1 MSANTS
7 VVWSTV
13 MAKFTE
19 VLYDDYGQLFG
30 VDEVFFEHRTDHQHL
45 LIFRNSRFG
54 RVMTLD
60 GVVQTT
66 ERDEFIY
73 HEMLAHTP
81 ILAHG
86 KARRVLIVGGG
97 DGGML
102 REVCRHQSVEHITQ
116 VEIDASVVEMS
127 KQHLPKHSQGAYD
140 DPRLELVI
148 ADGMRYVREA
158 SDTFDVIISDST
170 DPIGPGEVLFTQD
183 FYAACQARLNPGG
196 VLVTQNGVPFM
207 QLAEVKSTAQRLA
220 KTFADWHFYGAAVPT
235 YIGGIMTFAW
245 ASDDTTLRQVPL
257 ATLQE
262 RYQAAGIKTRY
273 YNPAIHQAAFA
284 LPQYILEAIGK

>member
-1 MSANTS
+1 
-7 VVWSTV
+7 

-183 FYAACQARLNPGG
+183 FYAACRARLNPGG

-245 ASDDTTLRQVPL
+245 ASDDATLRQVPL

>member
-158 SDTFDVIISDST
+158 SETFDVIISDST

-183 FYAACQARLNPGG
+183 FYAACRARLNPGG

-245 ASDDTTLRQVPL
+245 ASDDATLRQVPL

>member
-1 MSANTS
+1 MSANTNG
-7 VVWSTV
+7 VWSTA

-127 KQHLPKHSQGAYD
+127 KQHLPNHSQGAYD

-158 SDTFDVIISDST
+158 SETFDVIISDST

-183 FYAACQARLNPGG
+183 FYVACQARLNPGG

-220 KTFADWHFYGAAVPT
+220 KTFADWHFYSAAVPT

-262 RYQAAGIKTRY
+262 RFQAAGIKTRY

>member
-1 MSANTS
+1 
-7 VVWSTV
+7 

-245 ASDDTTLRQVPL
+245 ASDDATLRQVPL